1 MKIVYYGHFA
11 DWSGYGRTSRDF
23 VLLLEEMGHEVYCRA
38 VDFPERVIERGEE
51 WVERCKKSASKYD
64 VFIIH
69 KSPWN
74 QDGAQERLHEFPDF
88 IKSKLHIYFT
98 VFETSLWP
106 AQWKANIEPFDKIV
120 TFSQWQKEAAIGLMG
135 EDWKDKISVI
145 PHVIESEPT
154 KRVRK
159 ENDPVIFYSEFSRI
173 SHRKGL
179 DILLKSYYNAFTKP
193 DNCILK
199 IKIPIS
205 DIETFHK
212 LNDEIRDC
220 FQYKKLAKIEVC
232 CQFLSDKQM
241 EDNFNECDVY
251 VSTARGEGFCIPL
264 ATAAVKGIRCIFP
277 LSNRY
282 VNFADYLFDGD
293 NDWNSKLENVITD
306 DFFKHGMKI
315 DTSKMEWFE
324 PYIKIFSYEMKE
336 HYDTISENN
345 IYCPNL
351 REFALSKLSK
361 KAVSSKLNEVLKN

>member
-1 MKIVYYGHFA
+1 MKIIYYGHFA

-23 VLLLEEMGHEVYCRA
+23 VLLLEEMGHDVYCRA
-38 VDFPERVIERGEE
+38 VDFPERVIDRGEE
-51 WVERCKKSASKYD
+51 WVERCKKSASRYD

-74 QDGAQERLHEFPDF
+74 QDGAQERLHEFPDY

-106 AQWKANIEPFDKIV
+106 VQWKANLEPFDKIV
-120 TFSQWQKEAAIGLMG
+120 TFSNWQKEAALGLMG
-135 EDWKDKISVI
+135 DGWKDKISVV

-159 ENDPVIFYSEFSRI
+159 EDDPVIFYSEFSRI

-199 IKIPIS
+199 IKIPMS
-205 DIETFHK
+205 DINEFQK

-220 FQYKKLAKIEVC
+220 FQYKDIPKIEVC
-232 CQFLSDKQM
+232 CQFLTDKEM
-241 EDNFNECDVY
+241 EANFDEIDVY

-277 LSNRY
+277 LAEDDR
-282 VNFADYLFDGD
+282 NFADYAIDGHM
-293 NDWNSKLENVITD
+293 DWNSNLENVITN

-315 DTSKMEWFE
+315 DTSKMTWFS
-324 PYIKIFSYEMKE
+324 PIVSKISKEMEIAYYGVLDSMPPPK
-336 HYDTISENN
+336 
-345 IYCPNL
+345 L
-351 REFALSKLSK
+351 MREFALSKLSK
-361 KAVSSKLNEVLKN
+361 TAITSKLNEVLN